1 MRRNACLLSWLLL
14 ASFAVSSWGDEPQAA
29 AEKSTEAPKTGE
41 RRLDPERLKA
51 LRDRLKNVDPE
62 KLKTLRNN
70 LGGATLDY
78 SKLERR
84 TWKVGDVDRE
94 ALVYLPPKSD
104 GKSPVVFAFH
114 GHSGRS
120 EFAARKLAI
129 HEHWPEAICVYPQ
142 GLPTPIPVLDPEG
155 KQSGWQ
161 KFIGDQDD
169 RDLKLFDAMLAS
181 LKAERAV
188 DENRIYSTGHSNG
201 GFFTY
206 VLWAA
211 RDDVLAAVAPIA
223 GGLNRRDFERQS
235 PKPVLHVAGENDPIV
250 AFALQQRTIEQ
261 VRKLNGCEGEGKPA
275 GEHCT
280 EYRAAGGMP
289 VVAFIHPGKHE
300 IPAGAP
306 QRIARFFQEH
316 THEAKRTTK

>member
-1 MRRNACLLSWLLL
+1 MGRVSLCLVLLL
-14 ASFAVSSWGDEPQAA
+14 IACRAVPAGGDEPKAT
-29 AEKSTEAPKTGE
+29 AEKSVETPQAGE
-41 RRLDPERLKA
+41 RRVVPERLKA

-62 KLKTLRNN
+62 KLKTLRNT
-70 LGGATLDY
+70 LGGATLDT

-84 TWKVGDVDRE
+84 TWKVGDDSRE

-120 EFAARKLAI
+120 EYAARKLAI
-129 HEHWPEAICVYPQ
+129 HEHWPDAICVYPQ
-142 GLPTPIPVLDPEG
+142 GLPTPIPVLDPDG
-155 KQSGWQ
+155 KHSGWQ
-161 KFIGDQDD
+161 KYIGDEDD
-169 RDLKLFDAMLAS
+169 RDLKFFDAMLAS
-181 LKAERAV
+181 LKAERSV
-188 DENRIYSTGHSNG
+188 DENRVYSTGHSNG

-223 GGLNRRDFERQS
+223 GGLSRRDFERQS

-261 VRKLNGCEGEGKPA
+261 VRKLNGCEGDGKSA

-280 EYRAAGGMP
+280 EYRAAGGLP
-289 VVAFIHPGKHE
+289 VVTFIHPGKHE

-306 QRIARFFQEH
+306 ERIARFFQEH
-316 THEAKRTTK
+316 AREAKRTTK